1 MTAATLLTGA
11 LHTGASA
18 QPTARDLR
26 GAAPVVPLAAEP
38 PAKLVVDP
46 PLPES
51 LAQGRVVIQYRTENL
66 RILPVFGPAALDV
79 SPRIGHLHITVDE
92 GPWRWVDASN
102 EPLII
107 NLLPPGEHRVKV
119 EMVNPNHQ
127 VIEARPSASLC
138 PSGSK
143 LPVRPTT
150 SATVSAKS
158 LRPMFLSKGHMNLAG
173 TAAPAALSPRGSFRR
188 YVHETAPG
196 EPGIGLAST
205 RHPHGNTRLVPC
217 CRHLSP
223 SFTHRSMET
232 VRSISLQTH
241 LDYRQVD
248 LALEGSQQAY
258 GVLFKRYWKQ
268 VLFTVNKI
276 VPDREEARDVA
287 MEAFSKVFF
296 NLHRFR
302 KDYSF
307 NTWLYRVAINH
318 SLDYV
323 RRKRLPTTPLSSFL
337 MEDAYEFVSWGNE
350 GDFFNSNPEEQ
361 IMERQERLAIEAQV
375 GELPEKLREIARL
388 RFVESYAYEE
398 IAQVLA
404 LPIGTV
410 KARIHRSR
418 ILLKRAL
425 LPLRSQ
431 L

>member
-1 MTAATLLTGA
+1 
-11 LHTGASA
+11 
-18 QPTARDLR
+18 
-26 GAAPVVPLAAEP
+26 
-38 PAKLVVDP
+38 
-46 PLPES
+46 
-51 LAQGRVVIQYRTENL
+51 
-66 RILPVFGPAALDV
+66 
-79 SPRIGHLHITVDE
+79 
-92 GPWRWVDASN
+92 
-102 EPLII
+102 
-107 NLLPPGEHRVKV
+107 
-119 EMVNPNHQ
+119 
-127 VIEARPSASLC
+127 
-138 PSGSK
+138 
-143 LPVRPTT
+143 
-150 SATVSAKS
+150 
-158 LRPMFLSKGHMNLAG
+158 
-173 TAAPAALSPRGSFRR
+173 
-188 YVHETAPG
+188 
-196 EPGIGLAST
+196 
-205 RHPHGNTRLVPC
+205 
-217 CRHLSP
+217 
-223 SFTHRSMET
+223 MET
-232 VRSISLQTH
+232 VRSISLQAH
-241 LDYRQVD
+241 CDYRQVD
-248 LALEGSQQAY
+248 LALGGSQQAY

-337 MEDAYEFVSWGNE
+337 VEDVYEFVAWGNE
-350 GDFFNSNPEEQ
+350 GDFLNSNPEEQ
-361 IMERQERLAIEAQV
+361 VIEKQVMLAIDAQV